1 MVYYSDFNLNWKPD
15 FENDN
20 LWEIGPVNNE
30 ILLEDPK
37 ELWTNS
43 DVEDYRNYVLKNDLR
58 LNKNYKIV
66 CEEVWKFFKE
76 KYGGIEI
83 KRYHWKAYS
92 YGAEIEAT
100 LKEFP
105 IIVFP

>member
-1 MVYYSDFNLNWKPD
+1 M
-15 FENDN
+15 
-20 LWEIGPVNNE
+20 
-30 ILLEDPK
+30 
-37 ELWTNS
+37 WTNS
-43 DVEDYRNYVLKNDLR
+43 DVDDYRNYVLKNDLR

-76 KYGGIEI
+76 KYGGTEI
-83 KRYHWKAYS
+83 KWYHRKAYS

-105 IIVFP
+105 IIVFPEIKHLIDFNEPIECWSIYMSK